1 MQFGSGVVLGAYTMS
16 TGCNFPM
23 WMQATFVTYAITFL
37 ILFGNFY
44 YHTYLKKSTKR
55 VEKNGQVAEK
65 KVAAVS
71 EIDVTE

>member
-1 MQFGSGVVLGAYTMS
+1 MLGAYTIR

-23 WMQATFVTYAITFL
+23 WMQLTFVTYAITFL

-44 YHTYLKKSTKR
+44 YHTYLKKKSTKR
-55 VEKNGQVAEK
+55 EEKNGQVAEK

-71 EIDVTE
+71 EIEVTE